1 MSAVVSIEPVHSA
14 SNSMFISWVLKRADR
29 QVEDVALDLS
39 VTTYRV
45 VVRELNRFNAFK
57 MLDSVQTTL
66 TYRAVK

>member
-57 MLDSVQTTL
+57 MLDSVQATL

>member
-57 MLDSVQTTL
+57 MLNSVQTTL

>member
-1 MSAVVSIEPVHSA
+1 
-14 SNSMFISWVLKRADR
+14 MFISWVLKRADR

>member
-1 MSAVVSIEPVHSA
+1 
-14 SNSMFISWVLKRADR
+14 MFISWVLKRADR

-57 MLDSVQTTL
+57 MLDSVQATL